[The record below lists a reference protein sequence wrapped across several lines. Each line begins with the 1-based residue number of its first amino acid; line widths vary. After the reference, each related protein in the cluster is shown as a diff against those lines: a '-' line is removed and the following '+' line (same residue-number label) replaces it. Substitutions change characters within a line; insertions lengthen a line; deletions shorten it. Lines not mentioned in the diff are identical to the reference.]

1 MSIIDNLITEES
13 FYDEFYLSY
22 IFEPDEISNKKYDI
36 VLCEPYNNFI
46 HGNSLLNNHFLVD
59 YRFKKYDF
67 TIFKILKNNLLRSIL
82 DNYRNSTHKT
92 ISHMSIRNYK
102 VLLNKLKPEIAECNI
117 LADGECICI
126 LKTYWIRI
134 IQRKWKSIFKK
145 RNEIIKKMSC
155 VNSIK
160 YREINGRWPNY
171 IENIPYL
178 KGMLNAYSRIRRV
191 ITPA

>member
-1 MSIIDNLITEES
+1 
-13 FYDEFYLSY
+13 
-22 IFEPDEISNKKYDI
+22 
-36 VLCEPYNNFI
+36 
-46 HGNSLLNNHFLVD
+46 
-59 YRFKKYDF
+59 
-67 TIFKILKNNLLRSIL
+67 
-82 DNYRNSTHKT
+82 
-92 ISHMSIRNYK
+92 MSIRNYK